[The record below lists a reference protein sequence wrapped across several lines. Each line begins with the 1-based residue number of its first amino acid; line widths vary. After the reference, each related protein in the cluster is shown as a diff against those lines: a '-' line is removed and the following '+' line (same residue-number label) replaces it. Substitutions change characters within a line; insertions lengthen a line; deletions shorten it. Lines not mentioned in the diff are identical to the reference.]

1 MKQAKS
7 PGRPPRPSQ
16 FLLPLLLLALSGC
29 TQLSGEAQT
38 NSGAE
43 PARVLEPLPEPPV
56 IQVEQ
61 EDGPASARTLEVV
74 SARVLNND
82 ATENPRPTFT
92 FNRPIIAM
100 DMIERLQSLP
110 PPGTLTPAVPG
121 SWRWIGS
128 SSVEF
133 IPAGVLPYGT
143 PFKVVIPAGLKA
155 LDGTSLQAAYTLT
168 FETPRP
174 DLSLA
179 PNPDF
184 QWVSPDQIFRLSSN
198 QPLKDLAAHVRIEV
212 AGQAAIPVEVVKT
225 IDVVAEER
233 AKAKKRPH
241 DSLSE
246 SAPAGLPDRRM
257 VYELKSA
264 RPLPLDTPFTFLV
277 DGSLTGTEGTLTLA
291 EPLKRTYRTYG
302 PLRVREARGCYYE
315 QWQLD
320 ECTNQVCP
328 CSYGPLVLKTSNP
341 ITLESLKERLSI
353 TPAVTINWEES
364 SAPED
369 WEYAAM
375 GPHVILRG
383 TFQPG
388 TRYRIKVG
396 AGVQDAFGQSGS
408 AFMGEIATSDVEPSM
423 RVDSD
428 TVLIESSS
436 DGVLPVSVTN
446 LKTLQ
451 AEVWSLKPSD
461 LARVLKDSKYRPPYP
476 ASRLTEDVTTG
487 RNQTRW
493 VPLDLR
499 KINKEVRK
507 TGFYMATL
515 SSPELKPEQRI
526 GPVLAQ
532 ITDLAVHAKIGASK
546 GLAFV
551 TRLSTG
557 QPEANVKVEL
567 WDEGGAR
574 RWGGV
579 TGKDGTVFL
588 PGTAGLIA
596 PEYEYGTP
604 FALVTATKDE
614 DMSATLSTWDG
625 SFWPGT
631 MGVSTDKLVDS
642 PDTLGFIQ
650 PDRGIYRPGDTLY
663 FKGITRYRGIGALA
677 APPEGAK
684 VKYTVTDARDQE
696 VASGETTVSKSGS
709 YEGSVVL
716 PKDIALG
723 YTSLRATIAFNG
735 ETLDYYEGIRVE
747 EFRAPQF
754 VIDALA
760 LKEEVFVGEKVQA
773 DVVARYLFGGAMVGA
788 HVSWTA
794 ARSSSDFTP
803 PNNDGFEFGM
813 NAWWWDDSDPLPT
826 YETFGGSEGEVN
838 EQGTFRIDAGVAEA
852 PGERPWTY
860 TLEADVE
867 DVSRQH
873 FADRAEILVHP
884 ASAYAGVRLA
894 GGGFA
899 RTGQATHLELVA
911 AAPDGRRLEG
921 QILDVTVKRR
931 EWKNIRKR
939 EPGNIWVTVSEVEET
954 KAGECKLTSMATP
967 VTCSLKLDKPG
978 YHLIEAMLTDGQGR
992 KQLTRSYMY
1001 VVGDGWVSWQRD
1013 DNGLVELVPDK
1024 QLYDVGETARILVK
1038 NPYPGASA
1046 VFTVERE
1053 GVQFAK
1059 VLTMKNATETLEV
1072 PIEEGMLPNIFV
1084 SVVLARGRV
1093 PEAQGVEVGDDPGR
1107 PAVRVGYTTLNV
1119 EKKSRKLSV
1128 QLTPNAEEYR
1138 PRDTVNV
1145 QIRVA
1150 DFKGQGSPSEVMLW
1164 AVDEGVLRLTEFA
1177 LPNPVEILH
1186 PVRGLRVR
1194 VAESLIHL
1202 LQRRKFGVVDKGYS
1216 VGGSGGMDSLGSD
1229 MRTEFKTTPLFK
1241 GSVETDMTGMATVSF
1256 PLPDNLTTFRIMA
1269 IASSGV
1275 ELFGTAETKIKVS
1288 KPLMILPAL
1297 PRLARVGDTFE
1308 AGVVVTTRGETFEN
1322 VQVTTETQGLT
1333 LLDKNT
1339 RTVNMKDG
1347 KAREVRFTYKAT
1359 QAGSASLK
1367 FAAVSGERKD
1377 GLSLRLPVQLPVVME
1392 TVAVYGETK
1401 DQQSEGLLP
1410 PSGIMADQ
1418 GGLELSLSSTAL
1430 AGFDESMRY
1439 LIEYPYGCLEQLSS
1453 RLVPFVALR
1462 ELFGK
1467 FGVKYPSAAAEAQ
1480 ARSEFLLSW
1489 LGKDALQGLG
1499 SDPDEVVK
1507 RTIQKIESLQDYSG
1521 GYRYWPTS
1529 FCASDY
1535 GSAYAVLALSRAKA
1549 LGYPVDGE
1557 ALERGKT
1564 WLADTV
1570 AAGKP
1575 LDCSYSRQPSDP
1587 VTRIFALYTLA
1598 RAGSPKSSYYA
1609 ELSKNTASLPFFA
1622 QAMLWDAMII
1632 GKGNAKKIAELQR
1645 DLLSK
1650 AQETPSEVHFEEAG
1664 GRRYDAYWSSDTR
1677 TTALI
1682 LQTLSLAQPD
1692 HPFVTK
1698 LARHLAG
1705 VKGKDGRL
1713 RNTQESAFTLMALAD
1728 FVRQKERELPDF
1740 AAQVKLADKSLLETT
1755 FKGRSMGFVK
1765 EAVPTAT
1772 LLTPPTGAG
1781 QAASPSPLT
1790 FKKDGKG
1797 ILYYSARLRYAPT
1810 EMPTTALDQGLVVQ
1824 RWFEPWKGGG
1834 QSKLFEAGELIRV
1847 RVRVAT
1853 PATRRY
1859 VAVDVPVP
1867 AGLEIVDTSL
1877 ASTASLATSA
1887 AGEGMDM
1894 EYYGEDQ
1901 EGEQEA
1907 EDPWASYFYSPFN
1920 HVEKRD
1926 DRVVLFADDLPPGV
1940 HMTTFVARATTPG
1953 DFVLKPAKAEEMYTP
1968 EVYGRSEG
1976 GRFRIKPGKAVA
1988 KRN

>member
-1 MKQAKS
+1 MKQANGL
-7 PGRPPRPSQ
+7 GRLRRPSQ
-16 FLLPLLLLALSGC
+16 YLLPLLLLALSGC
-29 TQLSGEAQT
+29 TQLSGEAQS
-38 NSGAE
+38 NPGAE

-82 ATENPRPTFT
+82 SGENPRPTFT
-92 FNRPIIAM
+92 FNRPIISM
-100 DMIERLQSLP
+100 DMIERLNQLP
-110 PPGTLTPAVPG
+110 PPGTITPAVAG

-133 IPAGVLPYGT
+133 IPSAVLPYGT
-143 PFKVVIPAGLKA
+143 LFKVVIPAGLKA
-155 LDGTSLQAAYTLT
+155 LDGTQLRESFTLT

-174 DLSLA
+174 TVRLELSS
-179 PNPDF
+179 DF
-184 QWVSPDQIFRLSSN
+184 KWAAPDQLFRLNAN
-198 QPLKDLAAHVRIEV
+198 QPLKDLVAHARLEL
-212 AGQAAIPVEVVKT
+212 AGQAPIPMELVKT
-225 IDVVAEER
+225 TDVVAEEK
-233 AKAKKRPH
+233 AKARKRPH
-241 DSLSE
+241 DALAE
-246 SAPAGLPDRRM
+246 SSPAGLPDRRM
-257 VYELKSA
+257 AYELKPA
-264 RPLPLDTPFTFLV
+264 RPLPLDTPFSFVL
-277 DGSLTGTEGTLTLA
+277 DGSLTGTEGPLA
-291 EPLKRTYRTYG
+291 LGDALKLNFRTYG
-302 PLRVREARGCYYE
+302 PMRVREAKGCYFE

-320 ECTNQVCP
+320 ECLNQVCP
-328 CSYGPLVLKTSNP
+328 CAYGPLVLTTTNP
-341 ITLESLKERLSI
+341 IKLETLKERISI
-353 TPAVTINWEES
+353 TPAVKINWEES
-364 SAPED
+364 IAPDD
-369 WEYAAM
+369 WPYASL

-383 TFQPG
+383 AFQPG
-388 TRYRIKVG
+388 TRYRIKIA
-396 AGVQDAFGQSGS
+396 AGVQDEFGQSGS
-408 AFMGEIATSDVEPSM
+408 AYMGELATSDVEPSLA
-423 RVDSD
+423 VDSE
-428 TVLIESSS
+428 TVLIESSA
-436 DGVLPVSVTN
+436 DGMLPVSVTN
-446 LKTLQ
+446 LKSLQ

-461 LARVLKDSKYRPPYP
+461 LARVLKNREYRPPYP
-476 ASRLTEDVTTG
+476 ATRLTEDVTTG

-499 KINKEVRK
+499 KINKEPRK
-507 TGFYMATL
+507 TGFYMAML
-515 SSPELKPEQRI
+515 SSPELKPEQRV
-526 GPVLAQ
+526 GPVIAQ
-532 ITDLAVHAKIGASK
+532 ITDLAIHAKIGASK

-557 QPEANVKVEL
+557 KPEVNVKVEL

-588 PGTAGLIA
+588 PGTAGLLT
-596 PEYEYGTP
+596 PEYEYATP
-604 FALVTATKDE
+604 FALVTASKD
-614 DMSATLSTWDG
+614 DDISATLSTWDG
-625 SFWPGT
+625 NFWPGT

-642 PDTLGFIQ
+642 PDTLGFVQ

-663 FKGITRYRGIGALA
+663 FKGIARYRGIGALA

-684 VKYTVTDARDQE
+684 VKYTLTDARDQE
-696 VASGETTVSKSGS
+696 IAAGETQISKAGS
-709 YEGSVVL
+709 YQASVTL
-716 PKDIALG
+716 PKDMALG
-723 YTSLRATIAFNG
+723 YTSLRATVTFNG
-735 ETLDYYEGIRVE
+735 QTLDYYEGVRVE

-754 VIDALA
+754 VIDALPV
-760 LKEEVFVGEKVQA
+760 KEEVFAGEKVEA

-788 HVSWTA
+788 HISWTA
-794 ARSSSDFTP
+794 ARSSSEFTP
-803 PNNDGFEFGM
+803 PDNDGFEFGM

-838 EQGTFRIDAGVAEA
+838 EQGTYRIDGGVAEA

-899 RTGQATHLELVA
+899 KTGQNTTLEVVA
-911 AAPDGRRLEG
+911 AAPDGKRLGG
-921 QILDVTVKRR
+921 QIIDVTVKRR

-954 KAGECKLTSMATP
+954 KAGECKLTSLTTP
-967 VTCSLKLDKPG
+967 VNCTLKLDKPG

-1001 VVGDGWVSWQRD
+1001 VVGDGWVSWQRE
-1013 DNGLVELVPDK
+1013 DNGIVELVPDK
-1024 QLYDVGETARILVK
+1024 TLYDIGETARILVK

-1059 VLTMKNATETLEV
+1059 VLTLNNATETLEV

-1093 PEAQGVEVGDDPGR
+1093 PEAQGLESGDDPGR

-1128 QLTPNAEEYR
+1128 KLTPNAEEFR
-1138 PRDTVNV
+1138 PRDTVKV
-1145 QIRVA
+1145 QVNVA
-1150 DFKGQGSPSEVMLW
+1150 DFKGQGSPAEVMLW
-1164 AVDEGVLRLTEFA
+1164 AVDEGVLRLTEFG
-1177 LPNPVEILH
+1177 LPDPVQILH
-1186 PVRGLRVR
+1186 PSRGLRVR

-1202 LQRRKFGVVDKGYS
+1202 LQRRKFGTVDKGYS
-1216 VGGSGGMDSLGSD
+1216 VGGSGGMDSMGSD

-1241 GSVETDMTGMATVSF
+1241 GDVETDVTGNATVSF
-1256 PLPDNLTTFRIMA
+1256 QLPDNLTTFRIMA

-1275 ELFGTAETKIKVS
+1275 ELFGTAETQIKVS

-1322 VQVTTETQGLT
+1322 VQVTTEVQGLT

-1339 RTVNMKDG
+1339 RMVNMKDG
-1347 KAREVRFTYKAT
+1347 KAKEVRFTYKAT

-1392 TVAVYGETK
+1392 TVAVYGET
-1401 DQQSEGLLP
+1401 QGEQSEGLVP
-1410 PSGIMADQ
+1410 PGGVMADQ
-1418 GGLELSLSSTAL
+1418 GGLELALSSTAL

-1467 FGVKYPSAAAEAQ
+1467 FGVKYPSAEAESR

-1489 LGKDALQGLG
+1489 LGKEALQGLG

-1507 RTIQKIESLQDYSG
+1507 KTIQKIESLQDYSG
-1521 GYRYWPTS
+1521 GYKYWPTS
-1529 FCASDY
+1529 FCVSDY

-1549 LGYPVDGE
+1549 LGYQVDSE
-1557 ALERGKT
+1557 ALERGKS

-1570 AAGKP
+1570 VAGKA
-1575 LDCSYSRQPSDP
+1575 LDCSYNRLPSDV
-1587 VTRIFALYTLA
+1587 VTRVFALYTLA
-1598 RAGSPKSSYYA
+1598 RVGSPKPSYFA
-1609 ELSKNTASLPFFA
+1609 ELSKNSGNLPLFA

-1632 GKGNAKKIAELQR
+1632 GKGNAKKVAELQR

-1650 AQETPSEVHFEEAG
+1650 AQETPSEVHFQENS
-1664 GRRYDAYWSSDTR
+1664 GRRYDEYWSSDTR

-1682 LQTLSLAQPD
+1682 LQTLSLVQPD

-1698 LARHLAG
+1698 IARYLAG

-1713 RNTQESAFTLMALAD
+1713 RNTQESAFALMALAD
-1728 FVRQKERELPDF
+1728 FVRQKEREVPDF

-1765 EAVPTAT
+1765 ERLPTAA
-1772 LLTPPTGAG
+1772 LLEASSGAA
-1781 QAASPSPLT
+1781 QPASPSPLT

-1834 QSKLFEAGELIRV
+1834 QSKQFEAGELIRV

-1859 VAVDVPVP
+1859 VAIEVPVP

-1877 ASTASLATSA
+1877 ASTASLGTSMA
-1887 AGEGMDM
+1887 NEGMDM
-1894 EYYGEDQ
+1894 EYYGEEEQ
-1901 EGEQEA
+1901 GEPET
-1907 EDPWASYFYSPFN
+1907 EDPWASYYYSPFN

-1940 HMTTFVARATTPG
+1940 HVSTFVARATTPG

-1976 GRFRIKPGKAVA
+1976 GRFRVKPGKAVA
-1988 KRN
+1988 KR